1 MTYPISL
8 RDHLR
13 PLAAINGNFDDCHFS
28 SNPFHAGQCRP
39 VGGGHLQTD
48 IIRTMSHRG
57 TRSHSD
63 REESRPKF
71 GSRRRTDGG
80 LRAAMSPCQ
89 HHSCPFSLNLG
100 HDTASDLR
108 CPRLDENGSVRLS
121 H

>member
-48 IIRTMSHRG
+48 SWLSVLSAPCHTVGPDRTQTAKKAALSLGLLHDQVTVSV
-57 TRSHSD
+57 TRPDWPVWS
-63 REESRPKF
+63 
-71 GSRRRTDGG
+71 
-80 LRAAMSPCQ
+80 
-89 HHSCPFSLNLG
+89 
-100 HDTASDLR
+100 
-108 CPRLDENGSVRLS
+108 
-121 H
+121 